1 MATPPSTSIPTRSPR
16 NRVVPPAPANTACHK
31 HRTAPRLNQ
40 HRSANTAWPECDLM
54 METHDTCRPTHCN
67 AACCAACCKC
77 RWSRDRPQ
85 WRAVPFPFVA
95 TNMVSRDGGCS
106 APPHHPEPVHGVGNP
121 FANPSYRPETNV
133 MVAKLANLDV
143 VSACEDP
150 SRATTN
156 CPVACGE
163 RFRLVWWSDWRGCL
177 PVSAGNTLVHKKTL
191 PPKSPPTNRST
202 KEPPTE
208 RPPPGKNKT
217 KKRAPGSLSGL
228 EWSLTGLEWS

>member
-1 MATPPSTSIPTRSPR
+1 ML
-16 NRVVPPAPANTACHK
+16 RVVLRAANVAGPVTA
-31 HRTAPRLNQ
+31 
-40 HRSANTAWPECDLM
+40 RSGALCLF
-54 METHDTCRPTHCN
+54 HSSRPTWS
-67 AACCAACCKC
+67 AAT
-77 RWSRDRPQ
+77 
-85 WRAVPFPFVA
+85 AVVLP
-95 TNMVSRDGGCS
+95 
-106 APPHHPEPVHGVGNP
+106 PPHHPEPVHGVGNP

-208 RPPPGKNKT
+208 RPPPRGGNK
-217 KKRAPGSLSGL
+217 KKKSPGQCRSIVPPIGSKA
-228 EWSLTGLEWS
+228 